1 MSKVMPGNALYIVSS
16 LLCTV
21 LLDAFPDI
29 EYLHN
34 LHGQQGAWSVS
45 ASDYATCAV
54 VNSSVECFGV
64 NSYQNALPDKI
75 GPWSTAS
82 VGAFM
87 TCGIQYSG
95 LTECWGFP
103 WEGENMLKPP
113 TDQLCDLDVALYH
126 ACGIKTDGTIE
137 CWGGD
142 KTNTDEQSPKE
153 WLPYGNRIFVEVSTS
168 AKHTCAVFNDGA
180 AQCIGDNTYLQAPI
194 DPVAEEN
201 GEDDREIK
209 FPEVGNGYMHI
220 SAGAYHTC
228 VVLYDGGM
236 ECWGRNDYQQ
246 APPERFYP
254 IRKTK
259 KFIMVS
265 CGVFHCCA
273 IRDDGAAECWG
284 QKSARCSAHWHA
296 TSFCEDYY
304 YPGSGKKFIS
314 IAAGSYHSC
323 AVDDEGEMQCWG
335 KNMDLQ
341 APRNVSFHDWI
352 GTNRELADEDYATSP
367 VVGTCTRLLTRR
379 TDFSKRINGC
389 LATFQV
395 GLTSQLL
402 LALVL
407 FGLH

>member
-1 MSKVMPGNALYIVSS
+1 MLTIAMANVPRERSYPKPFMAPPRNVLLFRRRSTIRAVLLVMSKVMPGNALCIVSS
-16 LLCTV
+16 LLCIV

-29 EYLHN
+29 EYLHD

-64 NSYQNALPDKI
+64 NSYQQAMPDKI

-82 VGAFM
+82 VGPFM
-87 TCGIQYSG
+87 TCGIKYG
-95 LTECWGFP
+95 GVTECWGFP

-153 WLPYGNRIFVEVSTS
+153 WLPYGNRIFVQVSTS

-273 IRDDGAAECWG
+273 IRDDGAADVG
-284 QKSARCSAHWHA
+284 
-296 TSFCEDYY
+296 
-304 YPGSGKKFIS
+304 GKKGPMFCPLARNFILRGLLLSWKWEKIHFNCCRFIS
-314 IAAGSYHSC
+314 Y
-323 AVDDEGEMQCWG
+323 M
-335 KNMDLQ
+335 
-341 APRNVSFHDWI
+341 
-352 GTNRELADEDYATSP
+352 
-367 VVGTCTRLLTRR
+367 RR
-379 TDFSKRINGC
+379 GR
-389 LATFQV
+389 
-395 GLTSQLL
+395 
-402 LALVL
+402 
-407 FGLH
+407 

>member
-1 MSKVMPGNALYIVSS
+1 MFMYTIAMANVVPPGRSHPKPFMVPLRSILFFWRRLAKSHGTSSNVKSYAGKCIVHCIF

-153 WLPYGNRIFVEVSTS
+153 WLPYGNRIFVQVSTS

-296 TSFCEDYY
+296 TSFARTIIILE
-304 YPGSGKKFIS
+304 
-314 IAAGSYHSC
+314 
-323 AVDDEGEMQCWG
+323 VG
-335 KNMDLQ
+335 KN
-341 APRNVSFHDWI
+341 SF
-352 GTNRELADEDYATSP
+352 
-367 VVGTCTRLLTRR
+367 
-379 TDFSKRINGC
+379 
-389 LATFQV
+389 
-395 GLTSQLL
+395 QLL
-402 LALVL
+402 QVHTIHAPWTMKAKCNAGGKTWIYKHLEM
-407 FGLH
+407 